1 MICFNNNTPMPGIL
15 TFVFTVQDAGG
26 PAYLSATTWLITSFI
41 PSLLFFPSPPPLL
54 FCLIGIPCYNVYT
67 IVSMS
72 HKLHTVFLTMILFYF
87 SSSNPCISWVLKF
100 QLIHW
105 FFFAVDFFFSTL
117 TNSFARS
124 AVWCLIY
131 EDN

>member
-41 PSLLFFPSPPPLL
+41 PSLLFFPSPPPSILSDRHPLL
-54 FCLIGIPCYNVYT
+54 QCLHHCVHVTQTPYRFSN
-67 IVSMS
+67 
-72 HKLHTVFLTMILFYF
+72 HDFILFFFFKSLY
-87 SSSNPCISWVLKF
+87 
-100 QLIHW
+100 QLGFEVPVDTLIFFCCW
-105 FFFAVDFFFSTL
+105 FFFPTL
-117 TNSFARS
+117 TNIFARS